1 MPVSN
6 NDIVKNKI
14 FFTSSSPSTQLNTFG
29 HGAGLDAGG
38 GASGESVVGGSGRRN
53 VVGYNGNM
61 KNKEED
67 KMLFDSNPVI
77 VARRNISTA
86 QNKNH
91 DYQDDE

>member
-14 FFTSSSPSTQLNTFG
+14 FFTSSSASTQLNTFG
-29 HGAGLDAGG
+29 HGTGIDVGG
-38 GASGESVVGGSGRRN
+38 GGSGGNGPNGGRN
-53 VVGYNGNM
+53 VVGYNGGV

-67 KMLFDSNPVI
+67 KMFFDANPVI

>member
-14 FFTSSSPSTQLNTFG
+14 FFTSSSASTQLHTFG
-29 HGAGLDAGG
+29 NCSGFDIGG
-38 GASGESVVGGSGRRN
+38 IGSGGNGGRN
-53 VVGYNGNM
+53 VVGYNAGV
-61 KNKEED
+61 KSKEED
-67 KMLFDSNPVI
+67 KMFSDGNPVI